1 RSSDLVG
8 RNLRAGQRVPSS
20 RALAVELRISRIPV
34 LGAYSQLLAEGYFE
48 ARSGSGTFVSSSLPD
63 QRLSL
68 DRGNHIAQAFRPGRR
83 LVSRRSALLP
93 SYKPAP
99 WTNKWG
105 AFIVGQLAFE
115 HFPFQDRK
123 STRLNSSHVA
133 ISYAV
138 FCLKK
143 KKNIDNK

>member
-1 RSSDLVG
+1 MRKAPSGLSPVIALDRASGKPLHKQLYEGFCTAILARS
-8 RNLRAGQRVPSS
+8 LRPGQRVPSS
-20 RALAVELRISRIPV
+20 RALALELRVSRIPV
-34 LGAYSQLLAEGYFE
+34 LNAYAQLLAEGYFE

-105 AFIVGQLAFE
+105 AFI
-115 HFPFQDRK
+115 
-123 STRLNSSHVA
+123 
-133 ISYAV
+133 
-138 FCLKK
+138 
-143 KKNIDNK
+143 

>member
-1 RSSDLVG
+1 MNVKGKKIRCRFFFFFSSRRRHTRCSRDWSSDVCSSDL
-8 RNLRAGQRVPSS
+8 
-20 RALAVELRISRIPV
+20 
-34 LGAYSQLLAEGYFE
+34 
-48 ARSGSGTFVSSSLPD
+48 GTFVSSSLPD

-115 HFPFQDRK
+115 HFPFQVWSGLVNR
-123 STRLNSSHVA
+123 HVR
-133 ISYAV
+133 
-138 FCLKK
+138 
-143 KKNIDNK
+143 NIRVTSLHYEIGRAHV